1 MNKIISSGK
10 RSFDKILEGFN
21 LVANPVKSTISPKGR
36 TCILSESYVA
46 DYGIQNMP
54 IIITKDGYRISKS
67 IVSVDPEIQ
76 VGVKLIQQA
85 IDKQMELAGDATS
98 TCALLAQALLEG
110 GLKLI
115 DEGASAIEIVKGINA
130 AVEYVVEELK
140 KMSTPINGDVEKI
153 RQVATVCSNNDE
165 TIGNLIA
172 EAFSKIGA
180 DGVTNIEEAKGR
192 ETSIKISDGIK
203 FHRGWASQYFVTN
216 RAKAECVL
224 ENPYILIY
232 DRPITKM
239 KSDDGSGLLP
249 ILEKLVKANEM
260 TGVKRPLM
268 IFSDAIDGEP
278 LATLTFNNAQGNF
291 QACAVEMAFLGDKKR
306 EFMEDIAAAT
316 GGIFINEL
324 KRN

>member
-85 IDKQMELAGDATS
+85 LDKQMELAGDATS

-115 DEGASAIEIVKGINA
+115 NEGA
-130 AVEYVVEELK
+130 
-140 KMSTPINGDVEKI
+140 
-153 RQVATVCSNNDE
+153 
-165 TIGNLIA
+165 
-172 EAFSKIGA
+172 
-180 DGVTNIEEAKGR
+180 
-192 ETSIKISDGIK
+192 
-203 FHRGWASQYFVTN
+203 
-216 RAKAECVL
+216 VL
-224 ENPYILIY
+224 L
-232 DRPITKM
+232 R
-239 KSDDGSGLLP
+239 
-249 ILEKLVKANEM
+249 
-260 TGVKRPLM
+260 
-268 IFSDAIDGEP
+268 
-278 LATLTFNNAQGNF
+278 
-291 QACAVEMAFLGDKKR
+291 
-306 EFMEDIAAAT
+306 
-316 GGIFINEL
+316 
-324 KRN
+324 